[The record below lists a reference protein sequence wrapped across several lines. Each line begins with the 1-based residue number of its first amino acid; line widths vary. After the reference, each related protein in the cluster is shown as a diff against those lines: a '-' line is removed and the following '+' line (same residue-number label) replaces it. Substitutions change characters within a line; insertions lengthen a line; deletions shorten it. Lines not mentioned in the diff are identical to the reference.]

1 MPRTPSTFSRS
12 TEFLMPGIVAAALF
26 VFARQ
31 QIRREQERADRLEA
45 QLTQL
50 HGTTADKV
58 IPALVAATQVL
69 EDTQNLLRDLAMR
82 DRGLHP

>member
-1 MPRTPSTFSRS
+1 MPRTPSTSSRS
-12 TEFLMPGIVAAALF
+12 TEFLIGIVAAALF

-69 EDTQNLLRDLAMR
+69 EDTQQLLRDLAMR
-82 DRGLHP
+82 DRGLHS